1 MITKNNSV
9 LSSASQSLY
18 EMNANDTIREKCLA
32 REDYLKTEQAAQ
44 EFSKQVKVLQ
54 QELTEKNAAIAKKDA
69 TIAEQNEQLAQT
81 LNENAQL
88 RKLVEKLQK

>member
-69 TIAEQNEQLAQT
+69 TIAEKDDYIKILLEQLA
-81 LNENAQL
+81 E
-88 RKLVEKLQK
+88 LQK